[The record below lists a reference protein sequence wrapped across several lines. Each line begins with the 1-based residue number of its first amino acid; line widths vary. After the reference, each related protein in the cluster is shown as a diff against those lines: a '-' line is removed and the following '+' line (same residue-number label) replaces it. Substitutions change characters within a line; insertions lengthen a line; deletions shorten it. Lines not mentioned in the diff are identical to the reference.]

1 MDWFWDQIGAESPW
15 SMSQFVGSCNPV
27 FSAAALALMPHKLGG
42 CEADSPAGPDDQR
55 EVADSISTIDGPP
68 R

>member
-42 CEADSPAGPDDQR
+42 
-55 EVADSISTIDGPP
+55 
-68 R
+68 